1 MGWGTGPRLGI
12 EDPEPLTPF
21 SRFSG
26 CPNGPIWLP
35 SYHTQRKAET
45 RERVLAAT
53 FGSSEVPALGTIPP
67 TLTQAAVTGLFSYQ
81 MGEGLQ
87 KLTTAPRPPALLH
100 LGSGGSPPTPHE

>member
-1 MGWGTGPRLGI
+1 MGWGAGPRLGI

-67 TLTQAAVTGLFSYQ
+67 TLTQAAVTGLFSYPH
-81 MGEGLQ
+81 GIKWG
-87 KLTTAPRPPALLH
+87 R
-100 LGSGGSPPTPHE
+100 GSRN

>member
-1 MGWGTGPRLGI
+1 MKRLLLNKP
-12 EDPEPLTPF
+12 DTKPLSQLRRGEWDVGQVPG

-35 SYHTQRKAET
+35 SYHTQRKAAA

-67 TLTQAAVTGLFSYQ
+67 TLTQAADCY
-81 MGEGLQ
+81 
-87 KLTTAPRPPALLH
+87 RALL
-100 LGSGGSPPTPHE
+100 LSPWD